1 MKLSVSGDLPE
12 QAGATFVPDARNGD
26 TDMAGIF
33 ADLLAMDAV
42 AQKAGCGL
50 KPELRAAMEA
60 NLRFPVKA
68 ASPTPQAE
76 DMAGSLP
83 HNVVRLGAAG
93 TSSYRRKEA

>member
-1 MKLSVSGDLPE
+1 M
-12 QAGATFVPDARNGD
+12 PDARNGD
-26 TDMAGIF
+26 TEMAGIF

-60 NLRFPVKA
+60 SMRFPSKA
-68 ASPTPQAE
+68 ASPTPLAE

-83 HNVVRLGAAG
+83 HNVVRLGEAEA
-93 TSSYRRKEA
+93 TPNRRQEA